1 MKLNTQQQRA
11 VEHVN
16 GPLQILAGPGS
27 GKTRVLVNRVAHLV
41 DSGVAWPSEILS
53 VTFTNK
59 AAGEMRRRL
68 EEMVGAGA
76 RELACGTFHSIC
88 LRLLRRH
95 AEAVGYGDG
104 FVVYDSSDQLVLVK
118 ECMNALNIDQTRSTP
133 STFVDRISRAKDSC
147 LSPSEFEKA
156 AESNPYLRRVSS
168 VYTRYQSRLGELQA
182 MDFGDLIRLTVELF
196 EKNPDVLKS
205 YQNRWRFILVDEY
218 QDTNHAQYRLVKALA
233 ASHNNLCVVGDDDQS
248 VYKWRGADIS
258 NILRFEKDFPGAEI
272 IRLEQNYRSTKSI
285 LAAAGGVVGNNAG
298 RKSKEIWTDNPKGE
312 KITIVSCETERSE
325 AEEIAKRIA
334 DQKNAGKRLKDFAI
348 FYRTNAQSRPFED
361 VFRKSGIAYRIY
373 GGIRFYERA
382 EVKDLLAYLRL
393 IMDTRDDVG
402 LKRIINM
409 PARGLGKTT
418 IGKLYD
424 FARTHGTSMF
434 EAIPPFVASG
444 SARATQA
451 KRLSQFSN
459 MISELHSNASEL
471 PLAEIVHDMLERTG
485 YIEVLANQSTIESEA
500 KLENINEFVAAATEF
515 IPMSDP
521 MGGSDEIPTSQL
533 SQFLDQV
540 ALVSQAD
547 AIDEEQGAVTMMTL
561 HLAKG
566 LEYPSVFMVGME
578 EGLFP
583 HARSLDA
590 PEELEEERR
599 LCYVGMTRAEKLLTL
614 THAFRRTHF
623 GKANYNVASR
633 FLKEI
638 PGEYV
643 ERYTKRRPSHGSQY
657 SGAAYGKKPR
667 VSNWSSDLEN
677 RYPSAEQSFSDTG
690 NDDFDFDQ
698 SAPDESGEN
707 FAKGSRVNHPTFGSG
722 VVLGCEV
729 TSSGHRVT
737 VRFRG
742 GAVKRLIAEFAGLM
756 PGNGA
761 AS

>member
-16 GPLQILAGPGS
+16 GPLQVLAGPGS
-27 GKTRVLVNRVAHLV
+27 GKTRVLVNRVAHLI
-41 DSGVAWPSEILS
+41 DSGNAWPAEVLS

-68 EEMVGAGA
+68 EEMVGTGA

-88 LRLLRRH
+88 LKLLRRH
-95 AEAVGYGDG
+95 AEAVGYGDR

-133 STFVDRISRAKDSC
+133 SAFVERISRAKDSC
-147 LSPSEFEKA
+147 LGPVEFEKTA
-156 AESNPYLRRVSS
+156 HGNPYLKRVASI
-168 VYTRYQSRLGELQA
+168 YTRYQSRLSELQA

-196 EKNPDVLKS
+196 EKNPAILES

-233 ASHNNLCVVGDDDQS
+233 AAHNNLCVVGDDDQS

-258 NILRFEKDFPGAEI
+258 NILRFEKDFPGAEV

-285 LAAAGGVVGNNAG
+285 LAAAGGVVSNNAG
-298 RKSKEIWTDNPKGE
+298 RKAKEIWTDNSTGE
-312 KITIVSCETERSE
+312 KISVVSCETERSE
-325 AEEIAKRIA
+325 AEEIARRIA
-334 DQKNAGKRLKDFAI
+334 DQKSRGRRLKDFAV

-382 EVKDLLAYLRL
+382 EIKDLLAYLRL
-393 IMDTRDDVG
+393 IMDVRDDVG
-402 LKRIINM
+402 FKRIINV

-418 IGKLYD
+418 IDKLYN
-424 FARTHGTSMF
+424 FAMDHRMSMF
-434 EAIPPFVASG
+434 DAISPFVASG
-444 SARATQA
+444 ATRSAQA
-451 KRLSQFSN
+451 KRLSEFSN
-459 MISELHSNASEL
+459 MISELHEGAEER
-471 PLAEIVHDMLERTG
+471 PLAEVVHDVLERTG
-485 YIEVLANQSTIESEA
+485 YVEVLANLSTIESEA
-500 KLENINEFVAAATEF
+500 KLENINEFVAAVEEF

-521 MGGSDEIPTSQL
+521 MGTSTEVPSSQL

-547 AIDEEQGAVTMMTL
+547 AIDEDQGAVTMMTL

-599 LCYVGMTRAEKLLTL
+599 LCYVGMTRAEELLTL

-633 FLKEI
+633 FLNEI
-638 PGEYV
+638 PTQYV
-643 ERYTKRRPSHGSQY
+643 ERHSKRRPSYGSSY
-657 SGAAYGKKPR
+657 SGAGMGAKPR
-667 VSNWSSDLEN
+667 VSQWSSQVKD
-677 RYPSAEQSFSDTG
+677 RYPSSDEVFSDATD
-690 NDDFDFDQ
+690 NDYDFDQ
-698 SAPDESGEN
+698 SSPDENSQGFEKG
-707 FAKGSRVNHPTFGSG
+707 AKVNHPTFGAG
-722 VVLGCEV
+722 VILGCEK

-756 PGNGA
+756 PGSGGA
-761 AS
+761 